1 MYICSGGRYSYVI
14 VRLYLRA
21 LHGGESL
28 YTERVERYLYSRI
41 YGANYLSNLS
51 LARTS
56 TEAGLGCLYP
66 SGVACIV

>member
-28 YTERVERYLYSRI
+28 YTENLYSRI